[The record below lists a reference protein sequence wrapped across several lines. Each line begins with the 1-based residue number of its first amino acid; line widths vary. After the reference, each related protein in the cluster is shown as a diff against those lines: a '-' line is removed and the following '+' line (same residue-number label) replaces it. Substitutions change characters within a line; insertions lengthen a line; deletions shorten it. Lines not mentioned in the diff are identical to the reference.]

1 MMNPKIERESQE
13 VRRNLELEVEQGTFP
28 DVDLDQVIDTLRR
41 GIIDIKEG
49 RGIPAKVF
57 MEEMSNKYL
66 YKNNFSGG
74 VYEKI

>member
-1 MMNPKIERESQE
+1 MNQKIEKEFE
-13 VRRNLELEVEQGTFP
+13 DVRRNLELEIEHGTFP
-28 DVDLDQVIDTLRR
+28 DVDLDEVIDTLRR

-49 RGIPAKVF
+49 RGIPAKVL

-74 VYEKI
+74 AYEEI